1 MLVIVR
7 LAFGGMEAALNPAI
21 TTALARWVPDN
32 WRATAFGM
40 FIGGGRV
47 GGAFAPALA
56 VFLLLHYGW
65 RSTFMAIAGAGVVAA
80 GVWLLAVPPNLP
92 ANLASK
98 TFERAGARLWSFRL
112 SAFLLVAFCY
122 TFMWQFY
129 ATWFPTYLIERR
141 GYTLSQAAWYASLPF
156 LLGIGS
162 NWVGGILCDA
172 ISRKIGP
179 ALGRGILGFCS
190 MLFAAL
196 LFYCGIIG
204 SAAVSPWLLSAAAG
218 VGDLF
223 LPIAWTVA
231 ADLGGRSAGAFSG
244 LMNSASSLGGFVSP
258 ILLGA
263 AIQHW
268 KNWDS
273 ALLIG
278 VGATVLAA
286 CLWIPV
292 NWPSSAEERLI
303 I

>member
-1 MLVIVR
+1 
-7 LAFGGMEAALNPAI
+7 
-21 TTALARWVPDN
+21 
-32 WRATAFGM
+32 
-40 FIGGGRV
+40 
-47 GGAFAPALA
+47 
-56 VFLLLHYGW
+56 
-65 RSTFMAIAGAGVVAA
+65 
-80 GVWLLAVPPNLP
+80 
-92 ANLASK
+92 
-98 TFERAGARLWSFRL
+98 
-112 SAFLLVAFCY
+112 
-122 TFMWQFY
+122 
-129 ATWFPTYLIERR
+129 
-141 GYTLSQAAWYASLPF
+141 
-156 LLGIGS
+156 
-162 NWVGGILCDA
+162 
-172 ISRKIGP
+172 
-179 ALGRGILGFCS
+179 

-196 LFYCGIIG
+196 LFYCGIVG

-273 ALLIG
+273 ALLFG

-292 NWPSSAEERLI
+292 NWPGSAEQRLI